1 MERSGYWRVYA
12 KSWNKANLGWQPSE
26 LDDENGVFGT
36 VPPVYYGGRLLRLE
50 NYLAVPTFLRLG
62 RRLAI

>member
-1 MERSGYWRVYA
+1 MERSDYWRVYA
-12 KSWNKANLGWQPSE
+12 KGWDREKRVWQPRD
-26 LDDENGVFGT
+26 LDGKNGAFADA
-36 VPPVYYGGRLLRLE
+36 PPRYYQGRLLRLE